1 MAKILKHLS
10 QQSLSYGISQI
21 VGNFSEFRQE
31 GKITYTL
38 HDVTMSGLAMMYFQ
52 DPSLLKFQEH
62 LREAEHRDNL
72 ETLFN
77 VATIPK
83 DGQMRN
89 VLDEVVSEE
98 FRPIFKEL
106 HHRLQRGK
114 HLEQYQLFD
123 KSYLIP
129 IDGTQNFSSDK
140 CHCAYCLE
148 KTHKDGSVTYS
159 HQILQG
165 AIVHPDIR
173 QVLPLMPEQI
183 SNKDGNI
190 KQDCELNA
198 SKRFIEDLRKDHPN
212 LKITVG
218 GDGLHSKQSNI
229 ELLRKNRMNFVLVA
243 KPDDHKIMM
252 ESIEMCIE
260 AGEKQSL
267 NLIDDKGIRHFY
279 EWFNNIPL
287 NGNDE
292 TTHVNYFKYKML
304 VPDENGDEKT
314 HFQNSWVTDFIITKE
329 NVRDLVKIGRAR
341 WKIENECFNTLKNQG
356 YSIEHNYGHGSKNLS
371 FNFFILTLIAFYM
384 HQIAELTDELFQA
397 CRTKLRTRYDFWE
410 KVRSAIS
417 WFVFDSFEHLFTF
430 ILNPKDFIKNQRL
443 KSPI

>member
-1 MAKILKHLS
+1 MAKLLKHLS
-10 QQSLSYGISQI
+10 QQSLSYGTSQI
-21 VGNFSEFRQE
+21 IGTFEEFRQE
-31 GKITYTL
+31 GKIKHKL

-52 DPSLLKFQEH
+52 DPSLLKFQES
-62 LREAEHRDNL
+62 LKETEHRDNL

-89 VLDEVVSEE
+89 ILDEVVSEA
-98 FRPIFKEL
+98 FRPVFKEF

-129 IDGTQNFSSDK
+129 IDATQNFSSSK
-140 CHCAYCLE
+140 HHCAWCLE
-148 KTHKDGSVTYS
+148 KKHKDGSITYS

-165 AIVHPDIR
+165 AIVHPDLR
-173 QVLPLMPEQI
+173 QVIPLMPEQI
-183 SNKDGNI
+183 SNLDGNI

-198 SKRFIEDLRKDHPN
+198 AKRFIEDLRKDHPN

-229 ELLRKNRMNFVLVA
+229 ELLREHRMNFVLVA

-252 ESIEMCIE
+252 EAVGICIE

-267 NLIDDKGIRHFY
+267 NIIDDKGLRHFY
-279 EWFNNIPL
+279 EWFNDIPL
-287 NGNDE
+287 NGNDP
-292 TTHVNYFKYKML
+292 TIHVNYFHYQML
-304 VPDENGDEKT
+304 VPDENGEEKI
-314 HFQNSWVTDFIITKE
+314 HFENSWVTDFIVTKE
-329 NVRDLVKIGRAR
+329 NIRDLVKIGRAR

-356 YSIEHNYGHGSKNLS
+356 YSIAHNYGHGAKNLS

-397 CRTKLRTRYDFWE
+397 CRAKLRAKYALWE
-410 KVRSAIS
+410 ELRSAIK
-417 WFVFDSFEHLFTF
+417 WFVFDSFEQLFTF
-430 ILNPKDFIKNQRL
+430 ILNPKKFISDLRIKN
-443 KSPI
+443 PI